1 MDKLKDHAAV
11 AEMLRL
17 MQENGRQEQA
27 EQFSTLISAVDSI
40 IQQNEI
46 LYEEL
51 HEIRNQLADMPE
63 PEQRHTVKDAV
74 SNAAQMAERTA
85 TDLYSA
91 LLTIRDHIISY
102 AGTAVADFKR
112 MGVSALDSAASA
124 IGVQHLLNGMSEQVA
139 KVTDSIA
146 NSIKMVEAMG
156 EELRSAGGH
165 LKNAGRAAAG
175 KEARQIDGGQ
185 EGRFQAALL
194 APLRAAHS
202 TFEGIERTIIRAKFA
217 SERLESAAEKSRGK
231 REKTSVRRRLGEKK
245 AQSSPAPARKHR
257 EAER

>member
-27 EQFSTLISAVDSI
+27 EQFSNLISAVDSI
-40 IQQNEI
+40 IQQNEKLFEE
-46 LYEEL
+46 LYE
-51 HEIRNQLADMPE
+51 IRQQLAVMPE
-63 PEQRHTVKDAV
+63 PEQRHTFKDAV
-74 SNAAQMAERTA
+74 SNAAEMAERTA
-85 TDLYSA
+85 AGLYSA
-91 LLTIRDHIISY
+91 LLTIRDHIISH
-102 AGTAVADFKR
+102 AETAVADFKR
-112 MGVSALDSAASA
+112 MGVCALDSAAYA
-124 IGVQHLLNGMSEQVA
+124 MGVQHLLNGMSEQTA
-139 KVTDSIA
+139 KAADSVE

-156 EELRSAGGH
+156 QELRSAGGH
-165 LKNAGRAAAG
+165 LKNAGRTVSG
-175 KEARQIDGGQ
+175 KEAQQIDGGQ

-202 TFEGIERTIIRAKFA
+202 TLGRIERTIIAARCA
-217 SERLESAAEKSRGK
+217 SENLESAAEKMRGK

-245 AQSSPAPARKHR
+245 ALPPPATARKHR